1 MICLILFLLADIP
14 SPVQVMWDLRAGRS
28 AEVVPSMAGAT
39 VYLRANLLLTD
50 DLSEYDLTSMIGEG
64 NKSMLVPLTSHMVS
78 EGRTGVAEIYCEL
91 DGLQLP
97 ATRLDLL
104 NALAWFCR
112 HELYSV
118 MALEPVVP
126 SDMEGS
132 MHSEYCGAVCAMGWM
147 ITREDGYFHGDQLVS
162 PSDIRILSTYFPSVV
177 PTLKFIPRG
186 ALDYLFLTA
195 DGAGR

>member
-1 MICLILFLLADIP
+1 MIFLMFFLLSDIP

-28 AEVVPSMAGAT
+28 TEVIPAIAGAP
-39 VYLRANLLLTD
+39 VYFRANMLLTD
-50 DLSEYDLTSMIGEG
+50 DLTEYDLTSMISQG
-64 NKSMLVPLTSHMVS
+64 NKSMLVPLTAHMVS
-78 EGRTGVAEIYCEL
+78 EGRTAVAEIYCEL

-104 NALAWFCR
+104 DALAWFCR

-118 MALEPVVP
+118 MALQPVIP
-126 SDMEGS
+126 SDMQGS

-147 ITREDGYFHGDQLVS
+147 STREDGLFHGEQLVS
-162 PSDIRILSTYFPSVV
+162 QSDIRILSTFFSSVV

-186 ALDYLFLTA
+186 LLDHMFLNM

>member
-1 MICLILFLLADIP
+1 MIFLMLILLSDIT
-14 SPVQVMWDLRAGRS
+14 SPVQTMWDLRAGRPT
-28 AEVVPSMAGAT
+28 EVIPVIAGAPM
-39 VYLRANLLLTD
+39 YFRANMLQTD
-50 DLSEYDLTSMIGEG
+50 DLSEYDLTSMIDGG
-64 NKSMLVPLTSHMVS
+64 DKSMLVPLTAHMVS
-78 EGRTGVAEIYCEL
+78 QGRTGVAEIYCEL

-118 MALEPVVP
+118 MALKPVIP

-147 ITREDGYFHGDQLVS
+147 ITREDGLFHGDQLVS
-162 PSDIRILSTYFPSVV
+162 QSDIRILSTFFPSVV
-177 PTLKFIPRG
+177 PTLKFIPIG
-186 ALDYLFLTA
+186 LLDHMFLTM
-195 DGAGR
+195 DGARR